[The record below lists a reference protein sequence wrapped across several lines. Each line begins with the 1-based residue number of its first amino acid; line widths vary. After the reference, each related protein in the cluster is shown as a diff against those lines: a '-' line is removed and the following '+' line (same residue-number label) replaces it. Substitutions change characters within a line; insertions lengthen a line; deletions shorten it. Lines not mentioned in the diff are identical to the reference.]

1 MLRRRPLLM
10 PTAQGHPR
18 PPVIA
23 AAAIKAVRL
32 EAAIRVVRLEAVIK
46 AVRLEATE
54 AAELTVEAAREV
66 LAAGEYR
73 GSHKTRL
80 RVCNTLGDTR

>member
-32 EAAIRVVRLEAVIK
+32 EAAIRV
-46 AVRLEATE
+46 VRLEATE

>member
-1 MLRRRPLLM
+1 M

-32 EAAIRVVRLEAVIK
+32 EAAIRV
-46 AVRLEATE
+46 VRLEATE